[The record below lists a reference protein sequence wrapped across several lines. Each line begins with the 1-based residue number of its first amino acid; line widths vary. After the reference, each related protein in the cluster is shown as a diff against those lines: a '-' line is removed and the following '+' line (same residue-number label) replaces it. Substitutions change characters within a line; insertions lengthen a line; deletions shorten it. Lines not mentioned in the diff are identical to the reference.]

1 MKGKCLALLL
11 SICTL
16 AGCLSAC
23 GGGNNSAETSAGST
37 APESVTETERGTAV
51 PDTEGETAAN
61 TEAVPDTIPETT
73 PETVAEST
81 IETSAETAADTSAE
95 AETTVEAETTPAP
108 TVNQTEVDRM
118 NAMLAAYAGNI
129 LPIGGWSTPSTALR
143 DHNTGVEGSYDQ
155 AYRLL
160 ADSGINYMI
169 TLEEWSSDYW
179 VMESLSSA
187 HKAGLKL
194 WYNCAGQSA
203 DYSMNKINAML
214 ASEYADALG
223 AVYVKDE
230 PTLDQIGETADTLI
244 AIRNALGESN
254 KLPVMAN
261 LLPTYASTAMI
272 GEDYRAYVRAYLD
285 AAKPD
290 RLMFD
295 YYPYGGTGD
304 TIPSMM
310 ANILIA
316 REEADR
322 DGIELY
328 TFLQTSGHAG
338 LREPN
343 VEELRFNAHL
353 NLAMGVKGFAYFLTC
368 EQTEGWGYTSMI
380 SAKGETTEL
389 YNTVK
394 TVNEE
399 LAGFRGVFLDYR
411 YKGFMAAEYAA
422 LDKILER
429 QGCEDGMLDSFGSI
443 KEIKTWR
450 KTKAVIGCF
459 EDAEGREAYYVVN
472 ADYTH
477 KNTVTLTL
485 DEAQSFV
492 VWTKSGPTLVENTDT
507 LELELPSGDAAFVVK
522 FDVNG

>member
-1 MKGKCLALLL
+1 MKLRVCALL
-11 SICTL
+11 ICLGTL
-16 AGCLSAC
+16 VGCFAAC
-23 GGGNNSAETSAGST
+23 TGGGTDPIGGTESASDTPSA
-37 APESVTETERGTAV
+37 SVTEGESVATTQ
-51 PDTEGETAAN
+51 GETVMN
-61 TEAVPDTIPETT
+61 TETTPTTEAPETIPET
-73 PETVAEST
+73 E
-81 IETSAETAADTSAE
+81 
-95 AETTVEAETTPAP
+95 PAP
-108 TVNQTEVDRM
+108 VVNQAELDRM
-118 NAMLAAYAGNI
+118 NAMLSSYEGNA
-129 LPIGGWSTPSTALR
+129 LPIGGWSTPASALR
-143 DHNTGVEGSYDQ
+143 DGYTGVEGSYDKAFQ
-155 AYRLL
+155 LL
-160 ADSGINYMI
+160 ADAGINYMI
-169 TLEEWSSDYW
+169 TLEEWSSGSW
-179 VMESLSSA
+179 PLESLSSA

-203 DYSMNKINAML
+203 DYSMEKINALL
-214 ASEYADALG
+214 ASEYADAL
-223 AVYVKDE
+223 ATIYVKDE
-230 PTLDQIGETADTLI
+230 PTLGQIGETADTMA
-244 AIRNALGESN
+244 AIRAALGEAN
-254 KLPVMAN
+254 TLPVMAN

-272 GEDYRAYVRAYLD
+272 GSDYRAYVRTYLD

-310 ANILIA
+310 ANIIVA

-353 NLAMGVKGFAYFLTC
+353 NLALGVKGFAYFLCC
-368 EQTEGWGYTSMI
+368 EHYEGWEYTNMI
-380 SAKGETTEL
+380 TAKGETTPL
-389 YNTVK
+389 FDTVK

-399 LAGFRGVFLDYR
+399 LTGFKGIFLDYT

-422 LDKILER
+422 LNKLLDR
-429 QGCEDGMLDSFGSI
+429 QGCGDAQLDAFGSI
-443 KEIKTWR
+443 KDITTQR
-450 KTKAVIGCF
+450 KSKAVIGCF

-472 ADYTH
+472 AEYTH

-485 DEAQSFV
+485 DATQSFV
-492 VWTKSGPTLVENTDT
+492 VWTKDGASLVENTNT
-507 LELELPSGDAAFVVK
+507 LELELPAGDAAFVVK